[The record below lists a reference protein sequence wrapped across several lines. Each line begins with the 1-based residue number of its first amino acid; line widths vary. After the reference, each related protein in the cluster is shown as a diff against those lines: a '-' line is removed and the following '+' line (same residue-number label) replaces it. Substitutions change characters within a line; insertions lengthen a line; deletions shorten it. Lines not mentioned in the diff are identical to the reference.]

1 MRIVLCKGQLLGPIS
16 GADETLVTYAVQLQK
31 AGHSV
36 SVLLMYRS
44 AKDDPYSQR
53 LLNSGVP
60 VSWIASKFAN
70 TSLGTARKLGRRL
83 LGTFPSSKQLIRG
96 GARRVATGMASRNY
110 QQCRDY
116 LKQQNADLMHIITPD
131 PSAMVMIRAGYD
143 AGVPIMYQ
151 ELGLPYHP
159 PDFAS
164 YYREFTSVLSL
175 CSEVAALSP
184 KLVEYCRET
193 LPISSPLSVLPIMS
207 DEITNGSAAVHQLN
221 GHVNFGF
228 AARMEELKGP
238 LVLMEAFAATY
249 DHVPSVRLKLAGDG
263 SQRRRVTSLA
273 QSLNVADHYDYIGIY
288 TKPDERAAFMHDVDV
303 FVMPSFTEGTPNSIV
318 EAMASGRPIIASAVG
333 GIPDMIDSESAIL
346 VPPGDARA
354 LAKAMILL
362 AENPQLRLRM
372 GQAAL
377 ERYRTLFSPNAVV
390 PLMLETYSRVAA
402 LAGQPE
408 SLEAQ
413 QSCHPWSRYR

>member
-1 MRIVLCKGQLLGPIS
+1 
-16 GADETLVTYAVQLQK
+16 
-31 AGHSV
+31 
-36 SVLLMYRS
+36 
-44 AKDDPYSQR
+44 
-53 LLNSGVP
+53 
-60 VSWIASKFAN
+60 
-70 TSLGTARKLGRRL
+70 
-83 LGTFPSSKQLIRG
+83 
-96 GARRVATGMASRNY
+96 
-110 QQCRDY
+110 
-116 LKQQNADLMHIITPD
+116 MHVITPD
-131 PSAMVMIRAGYD
+131 PNAMVMIRAAYD
-143 AGVPIMYQ
+143 AGVPVMYQ

-175 CSEVAALSP
+175 CREVAALSP

-207 DEITNGSAAVHQLN
+207 DEITNGRTAAHQPN

-238 LVLMEAFAATY
+238 MVLMEAFAAAH

-263 SQRRRVTSLA
+263 SQRKQVAGLA
-273 QSLNVADHYDYIGIY
+273 QSLSVADHYDYLGIY
-288 TKPDERAAFMHDVDV
+288 TKPDERTAFMHDLDV

-318 EAMASGRPIIASAVG
+318 EAMANGKPIIASAVG
-333 GIPDMIDSESAIL
+333 GIPDMIDPESGIL

-354 LAKAMILL
+354 LAKAMIVL
-362 AENPQLRLRM
+362 AENPQLRQRM

-377 ERYRTLFSPNAVV
+377 ERYRTLFSPDAVI

-402 LAGQPE
+402 RPKQPE
-408 SLEAQ
+408 SLEAN
-413 QSCHPWSRYR
+413 QSCHPWSRCR